1 MLTGVK
7 TIIDRFNNLRAILE
21 QWNLQGVELSSVL
34 NKIDSVIDTIKENE
48 ISIALIGSFSD
59 GKTSAIAGLLGEV
72 LSNMKIA
79 ADESSDELTV
89 YRYHALGKDFRI
101 IDTPGLFG
109 SKEKEVDGKDIR
121 LSDITIKYLSE
132 AHITIYVCDAV
143 NPLKDSHVHT
153 IKYVMKDLKKLDST
167 IFVINKMDEAGYDLT
182 DEIDFSSGKEIKV
195 ATLQNRLKGA
205 LNLSDAETKALNIV
219 CIAADP
225 KGKGIEKWLNNLP
238 DYMRRSRINDF
249 IDLLNGVIS
258 RCDLDN
264 LNANVEYGSIKDTLR
279 MVDSALNTASE
290 PIENTLS
297 KLKEDSDEL
306 DVEMRLLHDNL
317 KDAKKRMMDRLDDLR
332 KNIIHKLGGARQE
345 TIDTILQDDIGV
357 KEGKVSMYV
366 LEYKIEEILSECSE
380 RNNHSI
386 SDRSVVLEQ
395 KMKEE
400 GKFLASCVKFGV
412 NYLKDIK
419 IDANQVKAVR
429 DVCCKNYKFKPWG
442 AVNLGTK
449 ATKAIGRV
457 GQAAAIAVEGWL
469 WFAAWRDKTKFNDLQ
484 SNLLNLIN
492 DIFAQIYEQFHSED
506 AYYKNF
512 APSYLELKK
521 TLADR
526 ENEIEKLNKKLEEFS
541 NLKEKVRSWV
551 NDATYVDFEEIK

>member
-7 TIIDRFNNLRAILE
+7 TIIDKFNSLRAILE
-21 QWNLQGVELSSVL
+21 EWELQGVELSSVL

-109 SKEKEVDGKDIR
+109 SKEKEVDGEDIR
-121 LSDITIKYLSE
+121 LSDITIKFLSE

-153 IKYVMKDLKKLDST
+153 IKYIMKDLKKLDTT

-182 DEIDFSSGKEIKV
+182 DEIDFSKGKEIKV
-195 ATLQNRLKGA
+195 ATLQGRLKEA

-249 IDLLNGVIS
+249 IDLLNGVIT
-258 RCDLDN
+258 RCDLEN

-279 MVDSALNTASE
+279 MVDSALNKASE
-290 PIENTLS
+290 PIQNTLS
-297 KLKEDSDEL
+297 LLKEDSDDL
-306 DVEMRLLHDNL
+306 NVEMRLLHDNL
-317 KDAKKRMMDRLDDLR
+317 KDAKKRMIDRLDDLR
-332 KNIIHKLGGARQE
+332 KDITHKLGGARLE
-345 TIDTILQDDIGV
+345 TIDTILRDDIGV
-357 KEGKVSMYV
+357 QEDKVSMYV

-380 RNNHSI
+380 CNNHSI
-386 SDRSVVLEQ
+386 FDRTVVLEQ
-395 KMKEE
+395 KMEEE
-400 GKFLASCVKFGV
+400 GQFLAGCVKFGA
-412 NYLKDIK
+412 NYLKNIK
-419 IDANQVKAVR
+419 INANQVKAVR
-429 DVCCKNYKFKPWG
+429 DVCCKSYKFKPWG

-449 ATKAIGRV
+449 ATKALGRV
-457 GQAAAIAVEGWL
+457 GQVAAVAVEGWQ
-469 WFAAWRDKTKFNDLQ
+469 WFTAWRDNKKFNELK

-492 DIFAQIYEQFHSED
+492 DIFAQIYEQFHSEE

-521 TLADR
+521 TLANR
-526 ENEIEKLNKKLEEFS
+526 ENEIETLNKKLEEFS

-551 NDATYVDFEEIK
+551 NDAKYVDFEEIK

>member
-89 YRYHALGKDFRI
+89 YRYNALGKDFRI

-109 SKEKEVDGKDIR
+109 SKEKEIDGKDIR

-132 AHITIYVCDAV
+132 THITIYVCDAV

-153 IKYVMKDLKKLDST
+153 IKYIMKDLKKLDST

-225 KGKGIEKWLNNLP
+225 KGKGIEKWLNNLS

-317 KDAKKRMMDRLDDLR
+317 KYAKKRMMDRLDDLR
-332 KNIIHKLGGARQE
+332 KDIIHKLGGARLE

-357 KEGKVSMYV
+357 QEGKVSMYV

-380 RNNHSI
+380 CNNHSI
-386 SDRSVVLEQ
+386 SDRTVVLEQ

-400 GKFLASCVKFGV
+400 GQFLASCVKFGV

-419 IDANQVKAVR
+419 IDAKQVKAVR
-429 DVCCKNYKFKPWG
+429 DVCCKSYKFKPWG
-442 AVNLGTK
+442 AVKLGAK
-449 ATKAIGRV
+449 ATKV
-457 GQAAAIAVEGWL
+457 VNVAAIAAVEGLQWL
-469 WFAAWRDKTKFNDLQ
+469 AAWRDNKKFNELQ